1 MKISKERDIRR
12 RYIMEINFV
21 ICLMFM
27 AEIRNKVV
35 KQVTEITV
43 IIQKVGEYIV
53 YQYLG
58 HK

>member
-1 MKISKERDIRR
+1 
-12 RYIMEINFV
+12 MEVNFV
-21 ICLMFM
+21 VCLMFM
-27 AEIRNKVV
+27 VEIRNKVV

-43 IIQKVGEYIV
+43 TIQEVGENIV